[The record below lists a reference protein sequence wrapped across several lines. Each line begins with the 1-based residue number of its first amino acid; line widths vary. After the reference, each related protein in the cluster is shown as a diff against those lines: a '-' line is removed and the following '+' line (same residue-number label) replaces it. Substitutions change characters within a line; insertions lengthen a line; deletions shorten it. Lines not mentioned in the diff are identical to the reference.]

1 MLTKSATLMP
11 AADLPPSEARGHYHG
26 GLAHKNEALVSN
38 STDDLPPSGA
48 RGRYRG
54 LLTKS
59 ATLMPAA
66 DLPPS
71 EARGRYRGLLTKS
84 KRAGTRQKRKSKI
97 WHVRSQP
104 NRAQAHA
111 RKEKARLDVCGAIPT
126 GHKYTPEKKKQDL
139 TCAEPSPTGHKYTP
153 EKKKQDLA
161 CAEPSQ

>member
-11 AADLPPSEARGHYHG
+11 AADLPPSEARGHYH
-26 GLAHKNEALVSN
+26 A
-38 STDDLPPSGA
+38 
-48 RGRYRG
+48 G

-84 KRAGTRQKRKSKI
+84 KRAGTRQKRKSKT
-97 WHVRSQP
+97 WRVRSHSQQGTGTRQKRKSKIWRVRSPP

-111 RKEKARLDVCGAIPT
+111 RKEKARLDVCGAITDAFPQIT
-126 GHKYTPEKKKQDL
+126 R
-139 TCAEPSPTGHKYTP
+139 
-153 EKKKQDLA
+153 
-161 CAEPSQ
+161 

>member
-11 AADLPPSEARGHYHG
+11 AADLPPSEARGHYH
-26 GLAHKNEALVSN
+26 A
-38 STDDLPPSGA
+38 
-48 RGRYRG
+48 G

-84 KRAGTRQKRKSKI
+84 KRAGTRQKRKSKT
-97 WHVRSQP
+97 WRVRSTP
-104 NRAQAHA
+104 
-111 RKEKARLDVCGAIPT
+111 PT
-126 GHKYTPEKKKQDL
+126 GHR
-139 TCAEPSPTGHKYTP
+139 HTP

-161 CAEPSQ
+161 CAEPSQQGTGTRQKRKSKTCRVRSHHRRLPPNYKMKFSVNQLT